1 MATNPIYVETEEE
14 IPELVERLRRLGG
27 EETMLVLPMR
37 SRIGQSRF
45 NFQLLRNYAARM
57 GKRVTVVCDDP
68 AVQKMA
74 SETGFPVFG
83 AVGPMGEGIPSEPEV
98 AAPPRRWWQRKE
110 AAGVT
115 HVGIAA
121 PRKLMTV
128 SATEIKP
135 GRFLLYIAAGT
146 VLLVGLFGM
155 AVFVPSAP
163 VTLVAQAQPFA
174 QNGIEIQTQPG
185 KDPVHIRV
193 SVISSSNS
201 QGFKTTGVKRVVAAQ
216 AFGQVVY
223 TNGCSQPKFNNS
235 PGLSIPIDQRFLNSD
250 GIMFAQ
256 TSSNT
261 LVTWHGTATASIKA
275 IQPGVAGNVGSSTI
289 SGWKAFVDS
298 SGNPN
303 TPYSCLT
310 VDNPQATG
318 GGVDNSSSPQMTE
331 SDFDAGRATLEQELR
346 QTIAQKLAAAVK
358 PNEKLSETII
368 YSAPL
373 YNTDHQPNDLVPSFG
388 GTMTLQ
394 GEGDFYVDS
403 EVKKAFQ
410 QYLAQRVPT
419 DQQLLDE
426 SPIQVDYR
434 ILTASKG
441 GYITFLGNA
450 SAFVAPKLDEN
461 LIRSKIV
468 GRPLTSAKLYL
479 QSLPIRSVTIKEQP
493 VTLPLM
499 PLLVGR
505 ISLHYVVQSGTNIT
519 PAPAQPTVSPS
530 PTASP

>member
-14 IPELVERLRRLGG
+14 IPEVVERMRRVHG
-27 EETMLVLPMR
+27 EDTMLVLPMR

-98 AAPPRRWWQRKE
+98 APPPKRWWQRRE
-110 AAGVT
+110 AAEVT

-121 PRKLMTV
+121 PRKLITV
-128 SATEIKP
+128 SATEVKP

-146 VLLVGLFGM
+146 MLLVGLFGM
-155 AVFVPSAP
+155 AVFVPSAT

-185 KDPVHIRV
+185 KGPIHVRV
-193 SVISSSNS
+193 SIISSSNS
-201 QGFKTTGVKRVVAAQ
+201 QGFKTTGVKQVIAAQ
-216 AFGQVVY
+216 AFGVVRF
-223 TNGCSQPKFNNS
+223 TNNCNKPKNIF
-235 PGLSIPIDQRFLNSD
+235 PPPQGLLVPRGQRFVNTD
-250 GIMFAQ
+250 QITFAQ
-256 TSSNT
+256 TSPDTVVSFG
-261 LVTWHGTATASIKA
+261 GTATANVKA
-275 IQPGVAGNVGSSTI
+275 LLPGTSGNVGSDTI
-289 SGWKAFVDS
+289 TTFVPTNYD
-298 SGNPN
+298 
-303 TPYSCLT
+303 CLLVT
-310 VDNPQATG
+310 NPQATG
-318 GGVDNSSSPQMTE
+318 GGVDASKSPQMTE

-346 QTIAQKLAAAVK
+346 QAIAQKLAAAVK
-358 PNEKLSETII
+358 PNERLSETII
-368 YSAPL
+368 YSAPQ
-373 YNTDHQPNDLVPSFG
+373 YNTDHQPNDLVPSFN

-394 GEGDFYVDS
+394 GEGDFYLDS
-403 EVKKAFQ
+403 DVKKAFQ

-419 DQQLLDE
+419 DQQLLEE

-434 ILTASKG
+434 ILTASRG

-479 QSLPIRSVTIKEQP
+479 QSLPIRSVTIKEEP
-493 VTLPLM
+493 VALPLM

-505 ISLHYVVQSGTNIT
+505 ISLHYVVQSGTSTT

-530 PTASP
+530 PNASP